1 MMQFSAAVASLAVSN
16 NTLSA
21 NITVTTIAYKSI
33 LIIDFASANTT
44 SRHNYLQYFILVVFP
59 KIYCLFTLISHL
71 TNLKYLKNL

>member
-1 MMQFSAAVASLAVSN
+1 MMQFSAAVASLAISN

-44 SRHNYLQYFILVVFP
+44 SRHNYLQYFN
-59 KIYCLFTLISHL
+59 ISSIS
-71 TNLKYLKNL
+71 